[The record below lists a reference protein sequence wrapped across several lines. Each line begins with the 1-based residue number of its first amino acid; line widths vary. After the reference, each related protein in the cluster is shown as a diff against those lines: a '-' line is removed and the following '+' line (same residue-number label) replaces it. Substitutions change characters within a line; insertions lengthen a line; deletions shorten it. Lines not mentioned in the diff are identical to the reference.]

1 MKRWR
6 TQTHKSG
13 NIQVFLLANDAA
25 DESSSGLK
33 WVPWIIQIVAG
44 ATMLVD
50 LIYSEAGQSVLVHLH
65 CRHFSVQLNIT
76 CFFLELIVYMSL
88 GRVHMR

>member
-25 DESSSGLK
+25 DKSSSGLK

-65 CRHFSVQLNIT
+65 RRHFSVQLNY
-76 CFFLELIVYMSL
+76 FLFLERIVYMIFAEST
-88 GRVHMR
+88 